1 MTVMVSRLPATRPT
15 DFNSGYPI
23 PNSIEELLA
32 DIQALAPE
40 IRLRADE
47 IEIDRRVPSDLID
60 RLRTIGIFRMT
71 AARSRGGLE
80 FDLASIVE
88 AISALGRIDG
98 SVGWTAMIGCSSSL
112 FLPLLPQETYDLIYR
127 DSPDV
132 VVAGS
137 SQALGTAQTVDGGWL
152 VTGRW
157 PFASGCQHAQ
167 WMLGVFVDDDDAMR
181 GFIMPARTWH
191 IEDTW
196 SVAGLKGTG
205 SHHIR
210 VDGVFVPAAN
220 VFDPAMGIVCM
231 SEPLLQ
237 APRHLLPLIYAAVVV
252 GMAEGA
258 VDDIVAMANSGR
270 RLQYARDALRDME
283 TFHAELGRI
292 AAELRAARAML
303 QAQTAIHWQHA
314 LTGTLHTDARLAEAT
329 QTAVWLQST
338 CVEIVDA
345 CFRLG
350 GASALYDTSPLQR
363 RLRDIHAAGQHASAQ
378 PRHYAG
384 AGKLLIEGH
393 RAV

>member
-1 MTVMVSRLPATRPT
+1 MNVMVSRLRDQRPAALQNCYPT
-15 DFNSGYPI
+15 SNVT
-23 PNSIEELLA
+23 EHMLA
-32 DIQALAPE
+32 NIQLLAPE
-40 IRLRADE
+40 IRARAAE
-47 IEIDRRVPSDLID
+47 IEISRRVPSDLID
-60 RLRTIGIFRMT
+60 KLRTIGIFRMT

-80 FDLASIVE
+80 LDLASIVE
-88 AISALGRIDG
+88 VIGALGRIDG
-98 SVGWTAMIGCSSSL
+98 SLGWTAMIGCSSSL

-137 SQALGTAQTVDGGWL
+137 SQPLGTAQTVDGGWL

-167 WMLGVFVDDDDAMR
+167 WMLGVFVDDDHAMR
-181 GFIMPARTWH
+181 GFILPAHRWN

-210 VDGVFVPAAN
+210 VDGVFVPVAN
-220 VFDPAMGIVCM
+220 VFDPAMGAVCM
-231 SEPLLQ
+231 PEPLLQ
-237 APRHLLPLIYAAVVV
+237 APRHLLPLIYASVVV

-258 VDDIVAMANSGR
+258 LDDIVDMANSGR

-283 TFHAELGRI
+283 AFHVELGRI
-292 AAELRAARAML
+292 EAELKAARAML
-303 QAQTAIHWQHA
+303 QAQTASHWQHA
-314 LTGTLHTDARLAEAT
+314 LAGTLHTDTRLAEAT
-329 QTAVWLQST
+329 QTAVWMQST
-338 CVEIVDA
+338 CVGIVDA

-384 AGKLLIEGH
+384 SGKLLIEAN

>member
-1 MTVMVSRLPATRPT
+1 MNVMVSRLRDQRPAALQNCYPT
-15 DFNSGYPI
+15 SNVT
-23 PNSIEELLA
+23 EHMLA
-32 DIQALAPE
+32 NIQLLAPE
-40 IRLRADE
+40 IRPRAAE
-47 IEIDRRVPSDLID
+47 IEIGRRVPSDLID
-60 RLRTIGIFRMT
+60 KLRTIGIFRMT

-80 FDLASIVE
+80 LDLASIVE
-88 AISALGRIDG
+88 VIGALGRIDG
-98 SVGWTAMIGCSSSL
+98 SLGWTAMIGCNSSL

-137 SQALGTAQTVDGGWL
+137 SQPLGTAQTVDGGWL

-181 GFIMPARTWH
+181 GFILPAHKWN

-210 VDGVFVPAAN
+210 VDSVFVPVAN
-220 VFDPAMGIVCM
+220 VFDPAMGAVCM
-231 SEPLLQ
+231 PEPLLQ
-237 APRHLLPLIYAAVVV
+237 APRHLLPLIYASVVV

-258 VDDIVAMANSGR
+258 LDDIVDMANNGR
-270 RLQYARDALRDME
+270 RLQYSQDALRDME
-283 TFHAELGRI
+283 AFHIELGRI
-292 AAELRAARAML
+292 EAELKAARAML
-303 QAQTAIHWQHA
+303 QVQTASHWQHA
-314 LTGTLHTDARLAEAT
+314 LAGTLHTDTRLAEAT
-329 QTAVWLQST
+329 QTAVWMQST
-338 CVEIVDA
+338 CVGIVDA

-384 AGKLLIEGH
+384 SGKLLIEAN

>member
-1 MTVMVSRLPATRPT
+1 MNVMVSRLRDQRPAALQNCYPT
-15 DFNSGYPI
+15 SNVT
-23 PNSIEELLA
+23 EHMLA
-32 DIQALAPE
+32 NIQLLAPE
-40 IRLRADE
+40 IRARAAE
-47 IEIDRRVPSDLID
+47 IEIGRRVPSDLID
-60 RLRTIGIFRMT
+60 KLRTIGIFRMT

-80 FDLASIVE
+80 LDLASIVE
-88 AISALGRIDG
+88 VIGALGRIDG
-98 SVGWTAMIGCSSSL
+98 SLGWTAMIGCSSSL
-112 FLPLLPQETYDLIYR
+112 FLPLLPQDTYDLIYR

-132 VVAGS
+132 AAAGS
-137 SQALGTAQTVDGGWL
+137 SQPLGTAQTVDGGWL

-181 GFIMPARTWH
+181 GFIMPAHTWH

-196 SVAGLKGTG
+196 SVAGLRGTG

-220 VFDPAMGIVCM
+220 VFDPTMGIVCM

-237 APRHLLPLIYAAVVV
+237 APRHLLPLIYASVVV

-258 VDDIVAMANSGR
+258 LDDIVDMANNGR
-270 RLQYARDALRDME
+270 RLQYSQDALRDME
-283 TFHAELGRI
+283 AFHVELGRI
-292 AAELRAARAML
+292 EAELKAARAML
-303 QAQTAIHWQHA
+303 QAQTASHWQHA
-314 LTGTLHTDARLAEAT
+314 LAGTLQTDTRLAEAT
-329 QTAVWLQST
+329 QTAVWMQST
-338 CVEIVDA
+338 CVGIVDA

-384 AGKLLIEGH
+384 SGKLLIE
-393 RAV
+393 AN

>member
-1 MTVMVSRLPATRPT
+1 MVSRLPATCPT

-40 IRLRADE
+40 IRSRADE

-71 AARSRGGLE
+71 AARGRGGLE

-137 SQALGTAQTVDGGWL
+137 SQPLGTAQTVDGGWL

-167 WMLGVFVDDDDAMR
+167 WMR
-181 GFIMPARTWH
+181 S
-191 IEDTW
+191 
-196 SVAGLKGTG
+196 SVA
-205 SHHIR
+205 
-210 VDGVFVPAAN
+210 
-220 VFDPAMGIVCM
+220 
-231 SEPLLQ
+231 
-237 APRHLLPLIYAAVVV
+237 
-252 GMAEGA
+252 
-258 VDDIVAMANSGR
+258 NSV
-270 RLQYARDALRDME
+270 
-283 TFHAELGRI
+283 
-292 AAELRAARAML
+292 RAARLRAR
-303 QAQTAIHWQHA
+303 AA
-314 LTGTLHTDARLAEAT
+314 LPSMASRGVGAASSRTRKTK
-329 QTAVWLQST
+329 
-338 CVEIVDA
+338 
-345 CFRLG
+345 
-350 GASALYDTSPLQR
+350 ASAS
-363 RLRDIHAAGQHASAQ
+363 ASV
-378 PRHYAG
+378 
-384 AGKLLIEGH
+384 
-393 RAV
+393 AVDG